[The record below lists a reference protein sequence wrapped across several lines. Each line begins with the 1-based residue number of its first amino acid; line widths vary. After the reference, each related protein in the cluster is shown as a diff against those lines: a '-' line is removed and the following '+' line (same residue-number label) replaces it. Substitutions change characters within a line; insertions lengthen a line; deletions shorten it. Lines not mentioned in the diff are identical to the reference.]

1 MKLEHI
7 NKSVPA
13 ASEYSELDFLKAE
26 NTFLQDE
33 LKLQEMEHSLELYE
47 TILDCISKEG
57 KVSKSL
63 ELMFGENA
71 SSLETF
77 EAELKEQY
85 EQACEGF
92 MDFLKRI
99 VGSNKGFDKD
109 YFMKEFPEG
118 KAIKK
123 EILPKLKEVKES
135 AFPMTIKMPVF
146 ASKDRYDRLVKP
158 ILEKI
163 KDEHP
168 DKSEGITAEEK
179 SELYKLLN
187 ATEDVTVRNGLELYQ
202 LFDDAFHAIKAL
214 ELHFLHFR
222 FMSKT
227 HRIEIKERYRRDR
240 DIAAIT
246 ALMHRAVKKFYWY
259 TKNLFGKL
267 PYSERHDVN
276 EFDLAIHER
285 PPIN

>member
-7 NKSVPA
+7 NKSVS

-71 SSLETF
+71 SSIETF
-77 EAELKEQY
+77 EAELKAQY
-85 EQACEGF
+85 EQSYEGF

-99 VGSNKGFDKD
+99 GGFNKGFDKD

-123 EILPKLKEVKES
+123 EILPNLKEVKES

-146 ASKDRYDRLVKP
+146 ASKDRYDRLVEP

-168 DKSEGITAEEK
+168 DKSEGLTVEEK

-187 ATEDVTVRNGLELYQ
+187 ATEDVTVRDAQELYS
-202 LFDDAFHAIKAL
+202 LFDHAYDLVDQLRHYRHLFCKILLPFEKQRIKQ
-214 ELHFLHFR
+214 R
-222 FMSKT
+222 FK
-227 HRIEIKERYRRDR
+227 RER

-246 ALMHRAVKKFYWY
+246 ALMERAIKKFYLY
-259 TKNLFGKL
+259 TKNLFEKL
-267 PYSERHDVN
+267 PYSERRDVN
-276 EFDLAIHER
+276 EFDLAIHEMPR
-285 PPIN
+285 